1 MQFYPLT
8 FLDFSYVSIAF
19 NTIVSIVWYN
29 VFDNIFEMFLYI
41 LYLAFVF
48 FQALTVF
55 IIVKFWIEGKYN

>member
-29 VFDNIFEMFLYI
+29 VFDNIFEMFPYI

-55 IIVKFWIEGKYN
+55 IIVKF